1 MDLPA
6 DRRLKAAADGFK
18 GGLLFF
24 RKRRQPDPGMPEVR
38 IDIDAGDGQQGE
50 AIVGVGQPL
59 DGLAEDLPEDLVDP
73 RRSGIGR
80 C

>member
-6 DRRLKAAADGFK
+6 DRGLKAAADGFK
-18 GGLLFF
+18 GRLLFF
-24 RKRRQPDPGMPEVR
+24 RKRRQPHPGMPQVR
-38 IDIDAGDGQQGE
+38 IDVDASDGEQGE

-59 DGLAEDLPEDLVDP
+59 DGLAENLPKDLVDP
-73 RRSGIGR
+73 SRSGVGR